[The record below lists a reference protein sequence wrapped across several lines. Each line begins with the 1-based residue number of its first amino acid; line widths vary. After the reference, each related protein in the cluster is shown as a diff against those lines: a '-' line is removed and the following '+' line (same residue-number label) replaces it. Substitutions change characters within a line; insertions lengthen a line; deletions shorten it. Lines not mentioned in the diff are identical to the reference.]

1 MIPLFFKSYFV
12 AFSGA
17 AMPGPLLVLTIA
29 QCTKNGFW
37 RAPLIIIGHSI
48 LEIAIVIGL
57 VFGLSRILGN
67 QIVQGFI
74 GIAGGTFLLWMG
86 TTMIRNIPHLTLDL
100 KVEPEKKVIENPIL
114 GGILISLSNPYW
126 TIWWVTFGLALLTEA
141 NALGATGIGVFYIGH
156 ILGDFVW
163 YAFIGL
169 MITIGKKLINDKIY
183 RVIIGICAVFVTFL
197 GATFIYSGIKFLIYL
212 EQIG

>member
-1 MIPLFFKSYFV
+1 MIPLFFKSFFV

-17 AMPGPLLVLTIA
+17 AMPGPLLVLTIT
-29 QCTKNGFW
+29 QCTRNGFW

-86 TTMIRNIPHLTLDL
+86 TTMIRGIPHLTIEL
-100 KVEPEKKVIENPIL
+100 KVEPQKKVIENPIL
-114 GGILISLSNPYW
+114 GGIFISLSNPYW

-141 NALGATGIGVFYIGH
+141 KLLGASGIGTFYIGH

-163 YAFIGL
+163 YAFIAL
-169 MITIGKKLINDKIY
+169 MITLGRKLITDSIYKI
-183 RVIIGICAVFVTFL
+183 IIGICAAFVIVF
-197 GATFIYSGIKFLIYL
+197 GATFIYSGIKSFIS
-212 EQIG
+212 